1 MTAGRPVE
9 RRRAHDRG
17 ETMASSVSGLVQRL
31 VERIAAAEPVVAT
44 QLGMP
49 EHAAELPDLSAPAI
63 AAYVADAR
71 RFLELLERAAADA
84 SGDEAIDAATAGQM
98 ARRVLRAFETR
109 RVQDVRPGLY
119 LDAAYGVLL
128 LMIKEIGTP
137 ADRVAAMAG
146 RLAALPAV
154 LEEGLAN
161 LRGPLPAPFVA
172 AALDDV
178 PGVLELVSS
187 AASRAAA
194 DLGHPGAL
202 DEPARRAAEAVARFG
217 DELRRRFSADATADV
232 AGGRELLVDILAH
245 EHLLDETPEQIAAVG
260 RAAAAD
266 TREAMRELAAGMGY
280 ESVDAAVA
288 AVQSDHPSLDEL
300 LGSYRDALTAARRF
314 VVEHDLVTLAPGEEL
329 VVEPT
334 PAALR
339 ASLPFAAYDGAGPY
353 DRQQRGFYWV
363 TVPSDDLSAERLGRA
378 LAGHPFASMP
388 TVGVHEAYP
397 GHHTQFGRANRAA
410 TLARRVAFIPDGG
423 TLLIEGWAFYCE
435 EMMETQGFLAAPGV
449 RLMRLNDQ
457 LWRACRV
464 VIDME
469 LHLGHMTFD
478 EAVDYLSS
486 EAHIDRPKAELEVRW
501 YAAAPGYPMAYLVG
515 KREIMRLADDFARRR
530 SPSLKAFHDELLE
543 WGATTPA
550 LIRRGMGLD

>member
-1 MTAGRPVE
+1 MP
-9 RRRAHDRG
+9 
-17 ETMASSVSGLVQRL
+17 SSVTGLIQRL
-31 VERIAAAEPVVAT
+31 VDRVAAADPVVAT
-44 QLGMP
+44 QLGMAD
-49 EHAAELPDLSAPAI
+49 HAGELPDLSAPAL

-71 RFLELLERAAADA
+71 QLCERLERAAAGA
-84 SGDEAIDAATAGQM
+84 SGDDAIDAVTGGQI
-98 ARRVLRAFETR
+98 ARRVVRAFETR
-109 RVQDVRPGLY
+109 RVQQQSPGLY

-146 RLAALPAV
+146 RLRALPGV

-161 LRGPLPAPFVA
+161 LRGPLPLPFVA

-178 PGVLELVSS
+178 PGVGELVGES
-187 AASRAAA
+187 APRAAA
-194 DLGHPGAL
+194 ELGLPGAL
-202 DEPARRAAEAVARFG
+202 DEPARRAAAAVARFG
-217 DELRRRFSADATADV
+217 RELCSRYLPDATPDV
-232 AGGRELLVDILAH
+232 SGSRELLVDILAH

-260 RAAAAD
+260 RAAVAD
-266 TREAMRELAAGMGY
+266 TGAAMTELAAAMGY
-280 ESVDAAVA
+280 ESAAAAVA
-288 AVQSDHPSLDEL
+288 AAQADRPSLADL
-300 LGSYRDALTAARRF
+300 LNSYRAALAAARRF
-314 VVEHDLVTLAPGEEL
+314 AVEHDLVTLAPGEEL

-334 PAALR
+334 PPALR
-339 ASLPFAAYDGAGPY
+339 GSLPFAAYEGAGPY
-353 DRQQRGFYWV
+353 DRRQRGFYWV
-363 TVPSDDLSAERLGRA
+363 TLPSPDLPDADLARA

-397 GHHTQFGRANRAA
+397 GHHTQFGRANRAP

-435 EMMETQGFLAAPGV
+435 EMMEAQGFLAAPAV

-469 LHLGHMTFD
+469 LNLGLMSFA
-478 EAVDYLSS
+478 EAVEFLSR

-501 YAAAPGYPMAYLVG
+501 YAGAPGYPMAYLIG
-515 KREIMRLADDFARRR
+515 KREIMALARDFARRR

-550 LIRRGMGLD
+550 LIRRGMGLAQSVE